1 MAPDS
6 PPDVKVVKAF
16 AAAIVSFATLPEEIA
31 AKAGTGDQKF
41 VVHPHIGSVPTND
54 PLLLG
59 YLRQIYASAPPLA
72 TDYPRGDLYKQ
83 LAGTGTLRSA
93 TKGLAANLSM
103 EMSKKRA
110 NAGILFGFLLE
121 RSDGSKAHGVIK
133 ADLDHEQRFHMTT
146 SADGAWSYSEVSE
159 LLPHPRTD
167 FAKYVIAPQPNGVG
181 KAGIRDTTTEEG
193 AAYFLAAV
201 DLSVP
206 KTRGTRAVV
215 ASVALKAGYA
225 LDEIKTVLDTITE
238 PTPVTDVAREHFPRI
253 PEKQAERLA
262 GRPERPM
269 PNVMPDDPFI
279 RTFKTRLPYFE
290 LSVDESV
297 TVSINGRVVTVT
309 LPPGDPI
316 TPGTRE
322 QR

>member
-1 MAPDS
+1 MAPTS
-6 PPDVKVVKAF
+6 TPDVKVVKAF
-16 AAAIVSFATLPEEIA
+16 AAAIVTFASLPDELA
-31 AKAGTGDQKF
+31 ARVGTGDQKF
-41 VVHPHIGSVPTND
+41 VVHPHVATVPTND
-54 PLLLG
+54 KLLLG
-59 YLRQIYASAPPLA
+59 YLSQIYGSAPPLA
-72 TDYPRGDLYKQ
+72 TDYPGGDLFKQ
-83 LAGTGTLRSA
+83 LADTGTIRSA
-93 TKGLAANLSM
+93 TKDLAASLAV

-121 RSDGSKAHGVIK
+121 RSDGSKAHGLIK

-146 SADGAWSYSEVSE
+146 SDDGAWSYSEVSE
-159 LLPHPRTD
+159 LLPHPRTE

-206 KTRGTRAVV
+206 KTRGTRAAV
-215 ASVALKAGYA
+215 AREALKAGYTH
-225 LDEIKTVLDTITE
+225 DEIANALESVTE
-238 PTPVTDVAREHFPRI
+238 PTPVADVAREHFPRI

-269 PNVMPDDPFI
+269 PHVMPDDPFI
-279 RTFKTRLPYFE
+279 RTFKTKSPYFE
-290 LSVDESV
+290 LAVDESV